1 MNTGDALIDTSK
13 LDAAMRNASAPR
25 LVLLDVRWRLGG
37 PSPAELYA
45 SGHLPGAVSV
55 DLDRDLAAPVGD
67 GRRGRHPLPEPG
79 ALQEALRRWG
89 IDEESSV
96 VAYDDA
102 DGSSAARAWWLLR
115 WAGLRDVRVL
125 DGGIAAWTAA
135 GLPLTTNMPAPE
147 PTNVV
152 VRPGAMPVLD
162 ATGVA
167 ELVARGGVL
176 LDARVEPRYRGEL
189 EPVDPVAGHIPGARS
204 APTSGN
210 IDASGRFLSPKQLRE
225 RFAGLGVEP
234 GQAVAAYCGS
244 GVAAAQEVFGAAPG
258 RSAGGVVCRF
268 MERMGRRPLPADRDR
283 SGRGC
288 TNSIAVVAAVSWA
301 VASCLPRSWWLVSR
315 CGLCSGE

>member
-1 MNTGDALIDTSK
+1 MNTGDALIDTRE
-13 LDAAMRNASAPR
+13 LDAVLRNVSAPR

-176 LDARVEPRYRGEL
+176 LDARVEPRYRGEV

-210 IDASGRFLSPKQLRE
+210 VDASGRFLSPKQLRE

-244 GVAAAQEVFGAAPG
+244 GVAAAQEVLALHLAGVPAALYAGSWSEWVADPSRPIETGPDPAAPT
-258 RSAGGVVCRF
+258 R
-268 MERMGRRPLPADRDR
+268 
-283 SGRGC
+283 
-288 TNSIAVVAAVSWA
+288 
-301 VASCLPRSWWLVSR
+301 
-315 CGLCSGE
+315 

>member
-1 MNTGDALIDTSK
+1 VVNTGDALIDTRE
-13 LDAAMRNASAPR
+13 LDAVLRNVSAPR

-176 LDARVEPRYRGEL
+176 LDARVEPRYRGEV

-210 IDASGRFLSPKQLRE
+210 VDASGRFLSPKQLRE

-244 GVAAAQEVFGAAPG
+244 GVAAAQEVLALHLAGVPAALYAGSWSQWVADPSRPIETGPDGAAPT
-258 RSAGGVVCRF
+258 R
-268 MERMGRRPLPADRDR
+268 
-283 SGRGC
+283 
-288 TNSIAVVAAVSWA
+288 
-301 VASCLPRSWWLVSR
+301 
-315 CGLCSGE
+315 